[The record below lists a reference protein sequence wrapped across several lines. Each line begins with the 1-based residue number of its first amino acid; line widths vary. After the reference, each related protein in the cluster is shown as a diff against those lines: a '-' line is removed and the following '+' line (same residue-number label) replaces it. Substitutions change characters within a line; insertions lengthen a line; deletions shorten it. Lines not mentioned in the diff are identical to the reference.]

1 MSTKSNTC
9 FFKMIS
15 HFSIVSNHKQIKKA
29 AEILGLQQ
37 TNLSHEIQELERIL
51 DTTWIVKTNRGINL
65 TEDGQALY

>member
-15 HFSIVSNHKQIKKA
+15 HFCIVSNYKQIKKA

-37 TNLSHEIQELERIL
+37 TNLSHEIQELEKIL
-51 DTTWIVKTNRGINL
+51 DTKLIIKTNNIIK
-65 TEDGQALY
+65 